1 MLGRDS
7 SRHSSTSRSI
17 LSHTASRL
25 DCILLE
31 WKGGRTGELEEGER
45 ASLMAFTIKGQM
57 GLYAQSEF
65 ASCHMYVPAIEGQGF
80 FFPS

>member
-1 MLGRDS
+1 MN
-7 SRHSSTSRSI
+7 
-17 LSHTASRL
+17 
-25 DCILLE
+25 
-31 WKGGRTGELEEGER
+31 WKKGNEPHWL
-45 ASLMAFTIKGQM
+45 AFTIKGQM